1 MGRIQE
7 REAAKKEKNALS
19 ELCKVQRKFMP
30 DLFELF
36 EKNSRPTQSVL
47 HHLSQQNDV
56 GSNVLQRNCRNREH
70 AGHDAGVQ
78 QQEDLW
84 QPVWHYGMREMEASA
99 ASRDGKRI
107 SGTAF

>member
-36 EKNSRPTQSVL
+36 EKTADPRNPCYITYPT
-47 HHLSQQNDV
+47 
-56 GSNVLQRNCRNREH
+56 E
-70 AGHDAGVQ
+70 
-78 QQEDLW
+78 
-84 QPVWHYGMREMEASA
+84 
-99 ASRDGKRI
+99 
-107 SGTAF
+107 